1 MKKISLFLISLIIIG
16 CSEEYPPVST
26 SDSSNSNILYVKD
39 GYGYGNN
46 ISFRIEEFVYD
57 NHEYIM
63 MRGGY
68 TSGIV
73 HNPDCEYCKEKMK
86 RDH

>member
-1 MKKISLFLISLIIIG
+1 MKKIGLFLISLMIIG

-39 GYGYGNN
+39 GYGHDV
-46 ISFRIEEFVYD
+46 SLRIKEFVYD